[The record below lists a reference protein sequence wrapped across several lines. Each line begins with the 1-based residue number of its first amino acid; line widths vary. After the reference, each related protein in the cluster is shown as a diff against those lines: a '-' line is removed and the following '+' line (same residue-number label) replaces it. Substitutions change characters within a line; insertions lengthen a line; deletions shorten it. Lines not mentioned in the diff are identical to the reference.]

1 MYGPSHP
8 VSIDQH
14 IQKYRINEN
23 ETYVEVCDRNSRE
36 LADSEEHRRDI
47 RMTQLHQNFM
57 YAGRVTRAVG
67 APMKICAHNCLA
79 GSTLVPTTDG
89 LQQIKDIKHAT
100 IIDGKGATVAC
111 MAQYFGVSQ
120 VSELTLNRYRSKM
133 VVKATSDHRW
143 FTSEGTEVTTEDLRP
158 GTKLLSV
165 TPRKQ
170 TSSPEYQEGL
180 VHGIIYGDGTNSH
193 GIAAIRVCS
202 DHKFF
207 SPVLKEYGFRE
218 SFPASAGGDPY
229 YSFSGKG
236 KEWKTLPVSTNYDY
250 LLGFIRGWFAA
261 DGCVS
266 EQPEIILTADKPG
279 GDWLKQFGPVVG
291 WFVNGEQLLTD
302 ETTNL
307 GKRTRDTFNFKI
319 SRDGLTPDD
328 ILIPRKRVRFTSS
341 KQEFWTVNGKEPAGL
356 EDVYCFSVP
365 TTSSFMLNKGL
376 LTGNCFVSGD
386 IADDSIDIQDKL
398 KEAFMTMR
406 MGGGIGY
413 NFGTLRPRMSIIAS
427 LKSTASGAVSF
438 MEIYNSNCKTVRSA
452 GGRRGAQ
459 MGVLP
464 IWHPDVVEFIEV
476 KTVALAED
484 MQKATMLM
492 AMFEAEKRAEF
503 ERVCMSGIE
512 EAIDASKDRLEYFEE
527 LKPFMIDMVE
537 KVSIQNRLNAFNLS
551 IAITDDFMV
560 AVEEDGQWDLVFN
573 GKVYQTVD
581 ARWLWDKVMRA
592 TWDWAEPGVLFIDQI
607 NEMNNL
613 YYCETISA
621 TNPCGEQPLPPY
633 GACLL
638 GSWNMVKYIVTLPD
652 GSRHL
657 DLEALKTDIPGMVRA
672 LDNVIDVAKYPLPQ
686 QEKEA
691 KDKRRMGMGVTGMAN
706 AIEALG
712 APYGTDEYLE
722 YQELILRTIAN
733 ETYRASAFLAKEK
746 GAFPMWDAEKYMA
759 GKFVNSGVL
768 DDDVLELMWEWGLRN
783 SHLLSIAP
791 TGTISLTADNISSG
805 IEPVFAYMSGRDIIN
820 QDGVTKQYVEIPD
833 YGVSVF
839 GVKGVRADDLHV
851 LDHVKVL
858 CHAQRFVDSSI
869 AKTCNVPGDVSFE
882 DFMDVY
888 MAAWKGGA
896 KGCTTFRLDGKRF
909 GMMRSLDEA
918 VNEVEPVSLVDA
930 ADVCGYDPSTGK
942 ATGPCADD

>member
-14 IQKYRINEN
+14 IQKYRIDEN
-23 ETYVEVCDRNSRE
+23 ETYVEVCHRNSGV
-36 LADSEEHRRDI
+36 LADSEDHRRDI
-47 RMTQLHQNFM
+47 FMTQLQQNFM

-67 APMKICAHNCLA
+67 APMKICAH
-79 GSTLVPTTDG
+79 
-89 LQQIKDIKHAT
+89 
-100 IIDGKGATVAC
+100 
-111 MAQYFGVSQ
+111 
-120 VSELTLNRYRSKM
+120 
-133 VVKATSDHRW
+133 
-143 FTSEGTEVTTEDLRP
+143 
-158 GTKLLSV
+158 
-165 TPRKQ
+165 
-170 TSSPEYQEGL
+170 
-180 VHGIIYGDGTNSH
+180 
-193 GIAAIRVCS
+193 
-202 DHKFF
+202 
-207 SPVLKEYGFRE
+207 
-218 SFPASAGGDPY
+218 
-229 YSFSGKG
+229 
-236 KEWKTLPVSTNYDY
+236 
-250 LLGFIRGWFAA
+250 
-261 DGCVS
+261 
-266 EQPEIILTADKPG
+266 
-279 GDWLKQFGPVVG
+279 
-291 WFVNGEQLLTD
+291 
-302 ETTNL
+302 
-307 GKRTRDTFNFKI
+307 
-319 SRDGLTPDD
+319 
-328 ILIPRKRVRFTSS
+328 
-341 KQEFWTVNGKEPAGL
+341 
-356 EDVYCFSVP
+356 
-365 TTSSFMLNKGL
+365 
-376 LTGNCFVSGD
+376 NCFVSGD

-413 NFGTLRPRMSIIAS
+413 NFGTLRPRMSLIAS

-438 MEIYNSNCKTVRSA
+438 MEIYNANCKTVRSA

-464 IWHPDVVEFIEV
+464 IWHPDIIEFVEV
-476 KTVALAED
+476 KTVALSDD
-484 MQKATMLM
+484 MQKAAMLM
-492 AMFEAEKRAEF
+492 SMFEAEKRAE
-503 ERVCMSGIE
+503 VAQVKSGDNDP
-512 EAIDASKDRLEYFEE
+512 EAQAEWLAAAEDRLAYFED

-551 IAITDDFMV
+551 IAITDDFMR
-560 AVEEDGQWDLVFN
+560 AVEADDDWDLHFD
-573 GKVYQTVD
+573 GKIYQTLR
-581 ARWLWDKVMRA
+581 ARDLWDKVMLA
-592 TWDWAEPGVLFIDQI
+592 TWDWAEPGVLFTDRI

-657 DLEALKTDIPGMVRA
+657 DLEALKADIPGMVRA
-672 LDNVIDVAKYPLPQ
+672 LDNVIDVAQYPLPE

-733 ETYRASAFLAKEK
+733 ETYRASAMLAKEK
-746 GAFPMWDAEKYMA
+746 GAFPMWDAEKFMA

-768 DDDVLELMWEWGLRN
+768 DDNVLELMWKWGLRN

-839 GVKGVRADDLHV
+839 GVKGVRSDDLPV

-869 AKTCNVPGDVSFE
+869 SKTCNVPGDVSFE
-882 DFMDVY
+882 EFKDVY
-888 MAAWKGGA
+888 MTAWRGGA

-909 GMMRSLDEA
+909 GMMRSLDEV

-930 ADVCGYDPSTGK
+930 ADVCGYDPITGK

>member
-67 APMKICAHNCLA
+67 APMKICAHNC
-79 GSTLVPTTDG
+79 
-89 LQQIKDIKHAT
+89 
-100 IIDGKGATVAC
+100 
-111 MAQYFGVSQ
+111 
-120 VSELTLNRYRSKM
+120 
-133 VVKATSDHRW
+133 
-143 FTSEGTEVTTEDLRP
+143 
-158 GTKLLSV
+158 
-165 TPRKQ
+165 
-170 TSSPEYQEGL
+170 
-180 VHGIIYGDGTNSH
+180 
-193 GIAAIRVCS
+193 
-202 DHKFF
+202 
-207 SPVLKEYGFRE
+207 
-218 SFPASAGGDPY
+218 
-229 YSFSGKG
+229 
-236 KEWKTLPVSTNYDY
+236 
-250 LLGFIRGWFAA
+250 
-261 DGCVS
+261 
-266 EQPEIILTADKPG
+266 
-279 GDWLKQFGPVVG
+279 
-291 WFVNGEQLLTD
+291 
-302 ETTNL
+302 
-307 GKRTRDTFNFKI
+307 
-319 SRDGLTPDD
+319 
-328 ILIPRKRVRFTSS
+328 
-341 KQEFWTVNGKEPAGL
+341 
-356 EDVYCFSVP
+356 
-365 TTSSFMLNKGL
+365 
-376 LTGNCFVSGD
+376 FVSGD

-413 NFGTLRPRMSIIAS
+413 NFGTLRPRMSIIKS
-427 LKSTASGAVSF
+427 LNSTASGAVSF

-464 IWHPDVVEFIEV
+464 IWHPDIVEFIEV
-476 KTVALAED
+476 KTVALTDD
-484 MQKATMLM
+484 MDKAKMLM
-492 AMFEAEKRAEF
+492 SMFEAEKRIEVDKVKAGVNDPDAEA
-503 ERVCMSGIE
+503 EWVT
-512 EAIDASKDRLEYFEE
+512 DAEDRLAYFED

-551 IAITDDFMV
+551 IAITDDFMK
-560 AVEEDGQWDLVFN
+560 AVEADDDWDLVFD
-573 GKVYQTVD
+573 GKVYQTLRAKD
-581 ARWLWDKVMRA
+581 LWEKVMRA
-592 TWDWAEPGVLFIDQI
+592 TWDWAEPGVLFIDRI

-621 TNPCGEQPLPPY
+621 SNPCGEQPLPPY

-638 GSWNMVKYIVTLPD
+638 GSWNMVKYIVTLPN
-652 GSRHL
+652 GTRHL
-657 DLEALKTDIPGMVRA
+657 DLEALKADIPGMVRA
-672 LDNVIDVAKYPLPQ
+672 LDNVIDVAQYPLPQ

-712 APYGTDEYLE
+712 APYGSDEYLD
-722 YQELILRTIAN
+722 YQALILSTIAN
-733 ETYRASAFLAKEK
+733 ETYRASALLAKEK
-746 GAFPMWDAEKYMA
+746 GTFPLWDAEKYMA

-768 DDDVLELMWEWGLRN
+768 DDDVLALMWKYGMRN

-833 YGVSVF
+833 YGVAVF
-839 GVKGVRADDLHV
+839 GVKGVRSEDLPV

-858 CHAQRFVDSSI
+858 CHAQQFVDSAIS
-869 AKTCNVPGDVSFE
+869 KTCNVPGDVSFI

-888 MAAWKGGA
+888 MTAWKGGA
-896 KGCTTFRLDGKRF
+896 KGCTTFRFDGKRF
-909 GMMRSLDEA
+909 GMMRSLDE
-918 VNEVEPVSLVDA
+918 VESVSSVDA
-930 ADVCGYDPSTGK
+930 ADVCGYDPNTGK

>member
-23 ETYVEVCDRNSRE
+23 ETYVEVCDRNSSV

-47 RMTQLHQNFM
+47 RLTQLHQNFM

-67 APMKICAHNCLA
+67 APMQICAH
-79 GSTLVPTTDG
+79 
-89 LQQIKDIKHAT
+89 
-100 IIDGKGATVAC
+100 
-111 MAQYFGVSQ
+111 
-120 VSELTLNRYRSKM
+120 
-133 VVKATSDHRW
+133 
-143 FTSEGTEVTTEDLRP
+143 
-158 GTKLLSV
+158 
-165 TPRKQ
+165 
-170 TSSPEYQEGL
+170 
-180 VHGIIYGDGTNSH
+180 
-193 GIAAIRVCS
+193 
-202 DHKFF
+202 
-207 SPVLKEYGFRE
+207 
-218 SFPASAGGDPY
+218 
-229 YSFSGKG
+229 
-236 KEWKTLPVSTNYDY
+236 
-250 LLGFIRGWFAA
+250 
-261 DGCVS
+261 
-266 EQPEIILTADKPG
+266 
-279 GDWLKQFGPVVG
+279 
-291 WFVNGEQLLTD
+291 
-302 ETTNL
+302 
-307 GKRTRDTFNFKI
+307 
-319 SRDGLTPDD
+319 
-328 ILIPRKRVRFTSS
+328 
-341 KQEFWTVNGKEPAGL
+341 
-356 EDVYCFSVP
+356 
-365 TTSSFMLNKGL
+365 
-376 LTGNCFVSGD
+376 NCFVSGD

-413 NFGTLRPRMSIIAS
+413 NFGTLRPRMSMIAS

-464 IWHPDVVEFIEV
+464 IWHPDIVEFIEV
-476 KTVALAED
+476 KTVALAD
-484 MQKATMLM
+484 DLQKAQMLISM
-492 AMFEAEKRAEF
+492 YENEKVGDTSEGAEDRRA
-503 ERVCMSGIE
+503 
-512 EAIDASKDRLEYFEE
+512 YFEE

-551 IAITDDFMV
+551 IAITDDFMR
-560 AVEEDGQWDLVFN
+560 AVEDDTDWDLVFN
-573 GKVYQTVD
+573 GKVYQTLR
-581 ARWLWDKVMRA
+581 ARDLWDKVMLA
-592 TWDWAEPGVLFIDQI
+592 TWDWAEPGVLFIDRI

-657 DLEALKTDIPGMVRA
+657 DLEALKADIPGMVRA

-722 YQELILRTIAN
+722 IQALILRTIAN
-733 ETYRASAFLAKEK
+733 ETYRASAMLAKEK
-746 GAFPMWDAEKYMA
+746 GAFPLWDAEKYMA

-768 DDDVLELMWEWGLRN
+768 DDDVLELMWKWGLRN

-839 GVKGVRADDLHV
+839 GVEGVRSDDLPV

-858 CHAQRFVDSSI
+858 CHAQQFVDSSI
-869 AKTCNVPGDVSFE
+869 SKTCNVPGDVSFD
-882 DFMDVY
+882 DFKEVY
-888 MAAWKGGA
+888 MTAWRGGA

-909 GMMRSLDEA
+909 GMMRSLDEV
-918 VNEVEPVSLVDA
+918 VNEVEPVSAVDA
-930 ADVCGYDPSTGK
+930 AEVCGYDPSTGK